1 MISKEEN
8 LLNSAEILFA
18 EKGFSGTSTR
28 EIAKKANANISMIS
42 YYFGSKEKLY
52 EKIFEFRINE
62 SFTFSRDVLA
72 NADINEWEKMGIV
85 IDRYADRVRRLKPFY
100 QILQRE
106 QLTNRNPVIFNFL
119 MKTKLGFLEIYS
131 ELIEKGRERKIFTK
145 NPRLEFIHATIPG
158 TIFNA
163 LNTLPAYQEFFG
175 GDENYEIQYFDE
187 LKIHIK
193 TILKHLLGYD
203 ENK

>member
-1 MISKEEN
+1 
-8 LLNSAEILFA
+8 
-18 EKGFSGTSTR
+18 
-28 EIAKKANANISMIS
+28 
-42 YYFGSKEKLY
+42 
-52 EKIFEFRINE
+52 
-62 SFTFSRDVLA
+62 
-72 NADINEWEKMGIV
+72 
-85 IDRYADRVRRLKPFY
+85 
-100 QILQRE
+100 
-106 QLTNRNPVIFNFL
+106 VIFNFL

-145 NPRLEFIHATIPG
+145 NPRLEFIHATISG

-175 GDENYEIQYFDE
+175 GDENYETQYFDE

-203 ENK
+203 EN